1 MHELAVCQAL
11 LAQVISVAAGQ
22 SASSVESVT
31 VAAGALSGVEP
42 ALLERAWPLAA
53 AGTLAQAA
61 QLEIRVLPVRVRCQ
75 LCGHE
80 TETGPNRLLCA
91 GCGSWQTTVLSGDEL
106 MLLRVTLVQPDCSQS
121 GEEEHV

>member
-11 LAQVISVAAGQ
+11 LGQVISVAAAQ
-22 SASSVESVT
+22 AASSVESVT

-53 AGTLAQAA
+53 AGTLAQTAR
-61 QLEIRVLPVRVRCQ
+61 LEIRVSPVRVRCR
-75 LCGHE
+75 LCGQE

-91 GCGSWQTTVLSGDEL
+91 GCGSWQTTVLAGDEL
-106 MLLRVTLVQPDCSQS
+106 MLLSVTLVRPDASQA
-121 GEEEHV
+121 GEETHV